1 INVLPSLSR
10 LKDKGIG
17 LNKTREDHANVMNQ
31 LFASYARGKE
41 AKELAVILGDAA
53 LTEIDKKYVKLSDN
67 FEEFFVK
74 QGEDENRTIEES
86 LNIGWKLLTIIPKV
100 ELKRIKDEFIEKYL
114 PTDITTEDKDINVIK
129 S

>member
-1 INVLPSLSR
+1 LSR

-41 AKELAVILGDAA
+41 AKELAVILGEAA

-67 FEEFFVK
+67 FEEVFVK
-74 QGEDENRTIEES
+74 QGEDENRTIEDS
-86 LNIGWKLLTIIPKV
+86 LNIGWKLLTIIPKE
-100 ELKRIKDEFIEKYL
+100 ELKRIKDEFIDKYL
-114 PTDITTEDKDINVIK
+114 PTDIAMEDKNINVAK